1 MSSLLCVG
9 GGVMDVLGRQL
20 IWFVSLLQNMGI
32 KDEFH
37 QKSILVCIDHL
48 QNGYHEGMCPGDKLA
63 SGVGGVECTTPASY
77 HNLRN
82 HSFHDLHRCDKCGL
96 YLRGFIHQ
104 GQFCQGK
111 AFGPDEGKPHR
122 SRKTR

>member
-1 MSSLLCVG
+1 
-9 GGVMDVLGRQL
+9 
-20 IWFVSLLQNMGI
+20 MGI

-37 QKSILVCIDHL
+37 LQSILVCISQL
-48 QNGYHEGMCPGDKLA
+48 KSMCHEGVFPGEKLS
-63 SGVGGVECTTPASY
+63 SGVGGVECTTPASH

-96 YLRGFIHQ
+96 HLRGFIHQ

-111 AFGPDEGKPHR
+111 IVMLGW
-122 SRKTR
+122 RKT